1 MTEEKLLLELEL
13 GNEVKCKYRCKDAML
28 RYRTSKT
35 ATLEILGKKSVFLVA
50 LGGSIIQMKNLEF

>member
-13 GNEVKCKYRCKDAML
+13 GNEVKCKYRGKDAML

-50 LGGSIIQMKNLEF
+50 LGGSIIQMKHLEF